1 MNGIVS
7 RLSALGKVWLGLA
20 AGALALIV
28 FGLAAP
34 GSGLF
39 FPLLS
44 LWCNTALFALA
55 LLVLRRAGVEL
66 DLFHK
71 AVLVGVWAVAALY
84 FFWAL
89 GSRTFLY
96 YWDYV
101 NYILKQYNAEAAFAQ
116 STGAGFRFLL
126 DSITEDYTNFIPLF
140 TEFPFCLSGKTGDDY
155 AFCQLFSVLPS
166 LLVLLAGLV
175 CKAGQLLQVKNT
187 RWYFLIGFSWC
198 VTFPFLRMSA
208 MLGQPDW
215 FGLIFAFMLLLLTL
229 DYRFDR
235 IDLPRCL
242 LIFAATAGVILTRR
256 WYLYFVV
263 GYCFAY
269 VLLLVVSSVRL
280 AKSGQQSRAVHR
292 LVRLAVFGLCA
303 AGAMV
308 LLLLPMV
315 RKILGFD
322 YAGRYSYYNFG
333 GITLELA
340 AQTLR
345 IGLLNF
351 ILIGLGALGAKTGLL
366 RPEGKQTLSNLLV
379 NLVVPA
385 MIINSYRMEFSA
397 EILHNLM
404 AAFALSTLSILL
416 GLIITLLF
424 TARSRDSRT
433 PIFRFACVFSNAG
446 YMGLPLI
453 SALFGSEGLLYASAF
468 FTMFNLLLWTV
479 GYSMVSGSSDPKKVA
494 QSLLH
499 CPAIYAI
506 VVGLVLYLL
515 QIPLPDLIV
524 QPMELLGDM
533 NTPLSMLIT
542 GMLIASGDLHRT
554 LTDQHIWKLTVVRM
568 LFIPVLTIAAF
579 AALGLFR
586 YGMVTQ
592 VILLLECCPA
602 ASITSVFAVQFH
614 HDEQFAAGSVV
625 LTTLLSILFL
635 PLCALIIT
643 MF

>member
-7 RLSALGKVWLGLA
+7 RLSAPGKVWLGLA

-44 LWCNTALFALA
+44 LWCNAALFALA

-84 FFWAL
+84 SFWAL

-126 DSITEDYTNFIPLF
+126 DSITEDYTNFITLF

-175 CKAGQLLQVKNT
+175 CKAGQLLRVKNT

-269 VLLLVVSSVRL
+269 VLLLVVSIVF
-280 AKSGQQSRAVHR
+280 
-292 LVRLAVFGLCA
+292 LVLQN
-303 AGAMV
+303 AGTFMND
-308 LLLLPMV
+308 
-315 RKILGFD
+315 F
-322 YAGRYSYYNFG
+322 F
-333 GITLELA
+333 
-340 AQTLR
+340 
-345 IGLLNF
+345 
-351 ILIGLGALGAKTGLL
+351 
-366 RPEGKQTLSNLLV
+366 
-379 NLVVPA
+379 
-385 MIINSYRMEFSA
+385 
-397 EILHNLM
+397 NLM
-404 AAFALSTLSILL
+404 AFGCACAYALTMISAIRMHKQHPDWKSGYHLKGGNFTRYLALVISVVIAFFCTLGQGVGSWI
-416 GLIITLLF
+416 
-424 TARSRDSRT
+424 S
-433 PIFRFACVFSNAG
+433 FAV
-446 YMGLPLI
+446 YMGI
-453 SALFGSEGLLYASAF
+453 GVI
-468 FTMFNLLLWTV
+468 LWAW
-479 GYSMVSGSSDPKKVA
+479 MV
-494 QSLLH
+494 
-499 CPAIYAI
+499 
-506 VVGLVLYLL
+506 
-515 QIPLPDLIV
+515 
-524 QPMELLGDM
+524 
-533 NTPLSMLIT
+533 
-542 GMLIASGDLHRT
+542 
-554 LTDQHIWKLTVVRM
+554 
-568 LFIPVLTIAAF
+568 
-579 AALGLFR
+579 LFR
-586 YGMVTQ
+586 WKKTK
-592 VILLLECCPA
+592 
-602 ASITSVFAVQFH
+602 
-614 HDEQFAAGSVV
+614 VV
-625 LTTLLSILFL
+625 VDT
-635 PLCALIIT
+635 PDGPKEY
-643 MF
+643 

>member
-126 DSITEDYTNFIPLF
+126 DSITEDYTNFITLF

-175 CKAGQLLQVKNT
+175 CKAGQLLRVKNT

-235 IDLPRCL
+235 IDLPRYL

-303 AGAMV
+303 AGAIGGV
-308 LLLLPMV
+308 TAGAGLGLLVTALLLPRRAALPEV
-315 RKILGFD
+315 RD
-322 YAGRYSYYNFG
+322 VPPASSRV
-333 GITLELA
+333 
-340 AQTLR
+340 LR
-345 IGLLNF
+345 E
-351 ILIGLGALGAKTGLL
+351 LL
-366 RPEGKQTLSNLLV
+366 RTGIPITVG
-379 NLVVPA
+379 
-385 MIINSYRMEFSA
+385 
-397 EILHNLM
+397 
-404 AAFALSTLSILL
+404 AAGMSL
-416 GLIITLLF
+416 ITLLDQALV
-424 TARSRDSRT
+424 TATLRDTLGYTTAETTALYGEYTFGMTLFMLPPSFIYPLSVSLMPAVSAALTRRDRT
-433 PIFRFACVFSNAG
+433 AAGIAAGAALKLTVLAALPAGVGLSVLAGPILQLLYPAVPETAEAAAYHLTFLGLACVFVCLMVATNGVLQSYG
-446 YMGLPLI
+446 HPLLPVI
-453 SALFGSEGLLYASAF
+453 
-468 FTMFNLLLWTV
+468 
-479 GYSMVSGSSDPKKVA
+479 
-494 QSLLH
+494 SLL
-499 CPAIYAI
+499 CGGVLKIVTNYLMVGDPATGIRGAAVSTLYCYA
-506 VVGLVLYLL
+506 
-515 QIPLPDLIV
+515 
-524 QPMELLGDM
+524 
-533 NTPLSMLIT
+533 
-542 GMLIASGDLHRT
+542 LIAVINLAAIARLVPERPGYIS
-554 LTDQHIWKLTVVRM
+554 
-568 LFIPVLTIAAF
+568 LFAKPVLLTAVMALAARSGY
-579 AALGLFR
+579 GLFCR
-586 YGMVTQ
+586 
-592 VILLLECCPA
+592 LLPERWAVLPA
-602 ASITSVFAVQFH
+602 VLLAAVVY
-614 HDEQFAAGSVV
+614 VV
-625 LTTLLSILFL
+625 LALAIGAVTRQDLQTLPKGEKLADRLHL
-635 PLCALIIT
+635 R
-643 MF
+643 